1 MSEILEGPRRKIR
14 PPKKPRKHHDDCDT
28 CVFVC
33 VHVCVCLCV
42 CVCVCLSEMVT
53 FDDAGGGSQ
62 QRRQVAPARA
72 AAAVGLFKY

>member
-1 MSEILEGPRRKIR
+1 MISVKNIR
-14 PPKKPRKHHDDCDT
+14 GAVQKKEAPQKPRKEDDDCDT

-42 CVCVCLSEMVT
+42 CLYDMVT

-72 AAAVGLFKY
+72 AAAVGLFKN